1 MNRKPACDEAA
12 PGDGDGDG
20 LVRIGLPTGTRSTGF
35 ETTRR
40 DVLSLMGFSLG
51 AIGLSGCRAP
61 VQHAVP
67 LPAASTEMVPGVPNL
82 YATTCG
88 GCAASCSLVVK
99 QRDGRP
105 IKIEGNEASPLT
117 GGGTC
122 AAGQAGALSLYD
134 DARLRGPVWL
144 GNATSWPE
152 IDRHI
157 RTMLNAGNGDPRPVV
172 LLSQT
177 ITSPTALALLDD
189 FRATFP
195 SFRHVVYDPT
205 SLSALREANRIGFGA
220 TVVPHFRFDK
230 ARVVVAL
237 EADFLG
243 TWLSPVEFAR
253 QYARRRTADADRL
266 FHVQCESGMSV
277 TGSNADLR
285 LAVAP
290 SELGTFAVAL
300 LAAVA
305 RRLGDPGLTELTNIG
320 AGGLEKTAPHAAEI
334 DRIAEALVRHRG
346 ASLVVTGS
354 DDVATQL
361 VVGKL
366 NALLGN
372 VGATVDLERPSMQ
385 RQGDDGAMTA
395 LIDDMA
401 RGAVRALML
410 WGANPV
416 YDHPDGAAFAKAL
429 AKVPLTIS
437 FADRR
442 DETSAHVHALCPD
455 HHFLESWGD
464 AEPVRGHFSLRQPLI
479 APLHE
484 TRAATESL
492 LAWVDRPTDHRSYV
506 RSFWQ
511 RELYP
516 LAGTV
521 GSFDDFWEATL
532 ERGVIDL
539 PRTPLAAHAFK
550 GDWQAAVREVIARTE
565 ANRGAADRG
574 YELALHETVGAR
586 DGRHANNPWLL
597 ELPDPITRLTWG
609 NVACMAP
616 ATAAALGVGNGDVVT
631 LTTETGKLEL
641 PAFLQ
646 PGQERRTISV
656 AIGYGRWA
664 AGKAGDGV
672 GGNVYPLAR
681 VEKGVRRHSAR
692 VNVAKAGRRA
702 RLAPAQT
709 HFSMEG
715 REIVQTMTLGGGGEH
730 EHVNEHEKLPNLWRE
745 RLHGAH
751 AWGMSIDLDACTG
764 CSACVVACQ
773 AENNVPVVGAEQVR
787 KTRIMHWLRIDRY
800 FEGEGEEATSVHQ
813 PMMCQ
818 HCQHAPCETVC
829 PVLATT
835 TSSEGINQ
843 QVYNRC
849 IGTRYCANNCPYK
862 VRRFNWH
869 NFTASDDFP
878 YNMQSPLGRL
888 VLNPDVT
895 VRSRGVME
903 KCNLCVQRV
912 QLGKNQALLQRRPMA
927 DGDVATACQQACP
940 TGAIVFGDLADA
952 DSRVSKLLAGRR
964 AYRVLDEL
972 GTQPNVGYLKKITAK
987 EKA

>member
-1 MNRKPACDEAA
+1 MASLNKKPACDEAQSA
-12 PGDGDGDG
+12 DGGAGPDR
-20 LVRIGLPTGTRSTGF
+20 LVQIGLPTGTRSTGF

-40 DVLSLMGFSLG
+40 DLLSMLGFSLG
-51 AIGLSGCRAP
+51 AASLGGCRAP

-67 LPAASTEMVPGVPNL
+67 LPNASPEMVPGVANL

-88 GCAASCSLVVK
+88 ACSASCGLVVK

-105 IKIEGNEASPLT
+105 IKIEGNEASSLT

-122 AAGQAGALSLYD
+122 AAGQASVLSLYD
-134 DARLRGPVWL
+134 DGRLPGPLWQ
-144 GNATSWPE
+144 GNPTTWPE

-157 RTMLNAGNGDPRPVV
+157 GAALQPGGKDPRAIA

-177 ITSPTALALLDD
+177 ITSPSTRALLDD
-189 FRATFP
+189 FRASFP
-195 SFRHVVYDPT
+195 SFRHVTYDPQ
-205 SLSALREANRIGFGA
+205 SFAAMREANRLAFGA
-220 TVVPHFRFDK
+220 AVVPHFRFDR
-230 ARVVVAL
+230 ARMVVAL

-243 TWLSPVEFAR
+243 TWLAPVEFAR
-253 QYARRRTADADRL
+253 QWARRRTSGMDRS
-266 FHVQCESGMSV
+266 FHVQCESGVSV

-290 SELGTFAVAL
+290 SELGTLAVAL
-300 LAAVA
+300 FGAVA
-305 RRLGDPGLTELTNIG
+305 RRTGDAGL
-320 AGGLEKTAPHAAEI
+320 AGLGLEGLAQMAPHAAEI
-334 DRIAEALVRHRG
+334 DRVAEALARQRG
-346 ASLVVTGS
+346 QSLVVTGS

-361 VVGKL
+361 VIARL

-372 VGATVDLERPSMQ
+372 VGKTIDLEHPSLQ
-385 RQGDDGAMTA
+385 RQGDDASMA
-395 LIDDMA
+395 ELINDMN
-401 RGAVRALML
+401 RGKVRALIV

-416 YDHPDGAAFAKAL
+416 YDHPDGQAFRMAL
-429 AKVPLTIS
+429 AKVPLTVS
-437 FADRR
+437 LADRR
-442 DETSAHVHALCPD
+442 DETAAHVQAVCPD

-464 AEPVRGHFSLRQPLI
+464 AEPVSGHLSLRQPLI
-479 APLHE
+479 APLHD
-484 TRAATESL
+484 TRAGAESL
-492 LAWVDRPTDHRSYV
+492 LAWAGRPVDHRTSL
-506 RSFWQ
+506 REFWR
-511 RELYP
+511 REVYP
-516 LAGTV
+516 LAG
-521 GSFDDFWEATL
+521 GRSPFDDFWERSL
-532 ERGVIDL
+532 ERGVAEV
-539 PRTPLAAHAFK
+539 PRPALVAHAFS
-550 GDWQAAVREVIARTE
+550 GDWQAAVREIAARVQ
-565 ANRGAADRG
+565 AKPGAPAGGG

-586 DGRHANNPWLL
+586 DGRHANNPWLQ

-609 NVACMAP
+609 NVACLAP
-616 ATAAALGVGNGDVVT
+616 ATAAALGIATGDLVS

-656 AIGYGRWA
+656 AVGYGRWA
-664 AGKAGDGV
+664 AGKAGDGI
-672 GGNVYPLAR
+672 GANVYPLVRVDKGAR
-681 VEKGVRRHSAR
+681 RYSAP
-692 VNVAKAGRRA
+692 VNIAKTGRRA

-715 REIVQTMTLGGGGEH
+715 RDIVQTVEQEQEREREPLA
-730 EHVNEHEKLPNLWRE
+730 NLWRE

-773 AENNVPVVGAEQVR
+773 SENNVPVVGAEQVR
-787 KTRIMHWLRIDRY
+787 KSRIMHWLRIDRY
-800 FEGEGEEATSVHQ
+800 FEGDGEDATSVHQ

-869 NFTASDDFP
+869 NFTANDDFP
-878 YNMQSPLGRL
+878 YNMTSPLGRL

-903 KCNLCVQRV
+903 KCNLCVQRI
-912 QLGKNQALLQRRPMA
+912 QLGKNQALLQRRPLA

-940 TGAIVFGDLADA
+940 TGAIVFGDLSDSQ
-952 DSRVSKLLAGRR
+952 SRVSKLLAGRR
-964 AYRVLDEL
+964 AYQVLEEL
-972 GTQPNVGYLKKITAK
+972 GTRPNVGYLKKISSG
-987 EKA
+987 EKT

>member
-1 MNRKPACDEAA
+1 MNRRPACDESA
-12 PGDGDGDG
+12 PPDGDR
-20 LVRIGLPTGTRSTGF
+20 LVQLGLPTGARSTGF

-51 AIGLSGCRAP
+51 ALGLGGCRAP

-67 LPAASTEMVPGVPNL
+67 LQTASSEMVPGVPNL

-105 IKIEGNEASPLT
+105 IKIEGNDASPLT

-122 AAGQAGALSLYD
+122 AAGQAGVLSLYD

-144 GNATSWPE
+144 GNPTSWPE

-157 RTMLNAGNGDPRPVV
+157 RTMLNAGSGDPRAVV

-177 ITSPTALALLDD
+177 VTSPMTHALLDD

-195 SFRHVVYDPT
+195 SFRHVVYDPMSFT
-205 SLSALREANRIGFGA
+205 ALREANRVGFGA
-220 TVVPHFRFDK
+220 AVVPHYRFDR
-230 ARVVVAL
+230 AGVVVAL

-253 QYARRRTADADRL
+253 QYARRRTADADRC
-266 FHVQCESGMSV
+266 FHVQCEAGVSV

-290 SELGTFAVAL
+290 SELGTVAVAL
-300 LAAVA
+300 LGAVA
-305 RRLGDPGLTELTNIG
+305 RRVGAPDLTELTNIG
-320 AGGLEKTAPHAAEI
+320 ASGLEQTAPHAAEI
-334 DRIAEALVRHRG
+334 DRVADALVRHRG

-372 VGATVDLERPSMQ
+372 IGATIDLERPSQ
-385 RQGDDGAMTA
+385 QGQGDDGAMAA

-401 RGAVRALML
+401 RGGVRALML

-416 YDHPDGAAFAKAL
+416 YDHPDGAAFGKAL

-442 DETSAHVHALCPD
+442 DETSAHVQALCPD

-484 TRAATESL
+484 TRAAAESL
-492 LAWVDRPTDHRSYV
+492 LAWVDRPTDHRSYL
-506 RSFWQ
+506 RTFWR

-516 LAGTV
+516 LAGAA

-532 ERGVIDL
+532 ERGVVDL
-539 PRTPLAAHAFK
+539 PRPALAAHAFK
-550 GDWQAAVREVIARTE
+550 ADWQAAVREVIARGD
-565 ANRGAADRG
+565 ANRGAADRAG

-609 NVACMAP
+609 NVACLAP
-616 ATAAALGVGNGDVVT
+616 ATAAALGVGDGDVVT

-641 PAFLQ
+641 PAFVQ

-656 AIGYGRWA
+656 AVGYGRWA

-681 VEKGVRRHSAR
+681 VAQGVRRTWAR
-692 VNVAKAGRRA
+692 VNVTKTGRRA

-715 REIVQTMTLGGGGEH
+715 REIVQTISLGGGAH
-730 EHVNEHEKLPNLWRE
+730 ADQNEHAEKHEDLPNLWRE

-787 KTRIMHWLRIDRY
+787 ESRDHALAAHRPLLR
-800 FEGEGEEATSVHQ
+800 
-813 PMMCQ
+813 
-818 HCQHAPCETVC
+818 
-829 PVLATT
+829 
-835 TSSEGINQ
+835 
-843 QVYNRC
+843 
-849 IGTRYCANNCPYK
+849 
-862 VRRFNWH
+862 RR
-869 NFTASDDFP
+869 
-878 YNMQSPLGRL
+878 R
-888 VLNPDVT
+888 
-895 VRSRGVME
+895 RG
-903 KCNLCVQRV
+903 
-912 QLGKNQALLQRRPMA
+912 RRPA
-927 DGDVATACQQACP
+927 ST
-940 TGAIVFGDLADA
+940 
-952 DSRVSKLLAGRR
+952 SR
-964 AYRVLDEL
+964 
-972 GTQPNVGYLKKITAK
+972 
-987 EKA
+987 

>member
-1 MNRKPACDEAA
+1 MTRNRPTCEEA
-12 PGDGDGDG
+12 GTGES
-20 LVRIGLPTGTRSTGF
+20 LVQIGLPTGSRSTGF
-35 ETTRR
+35 EATRR

-51 AIGLSGCRAP
+51 ALGLSGGCRAP

-67 LPAASTEMVPGVPNL
+67 LAAASTEMVPGVPNL

-88 GCAASCSLVVK
+88 GCNAACGLVVK

-122 AAGQAGALSLYD
+122 AAGQASVLSLYD

-144 GNATSWPE
+144 GNPTSWQE
-152 IDRHI
+152 VDRHI
-157 RTMLNAGNGDPRPVV
+157 RTMLNPGSRDPRAIV
-172 LLSQT
+172 LLSPT
-177 ITSPTALALLDD
+177 ITSPSTRALLDD
-189 FRATFP
+189 FRAAYP
-195 SFRHVVYDPT
+195 SFRHVVYDT
-205 SLSALREANRIGFGA
+205 MSLAALREANRLAHGA
-220 TVVPHFRFDK
+220 AVVPHYRFDQ

-243 TWLSPVEFAR
+243 TWLAPVEFAR
-253 QYARRRTADADRL
+253 QWARRRTADAARGT
-266 FHVQCESGMSV
+266 HVQFESGLSV

-290 SELGTFAVAL
+290 SEVATVAVAL

-305 RRLGDPGLTELTNIG
+305 ERVGGDGL
-320 AGGLEKTAPHAAEI
+320 GGLHAAGAAQTAPHAAEI
-334 DRIAEALVRHRG
+334 VRVADALARRRG
-346 ASLVVTGS
+346 ESLVVSGS
-354 DDVATQL
+354 NDVATQL
-361 VVGKL
+361 IVAKL

-372 VGATVDLERPSMQ
+372 VGTTVDLARPSLQ
-385 RQGDDGAMTA
+385 GAGDDAAIPA
-395 LIDDMA
+395 LIDDMK
-401 RGAVRALML
+401 RGAVRALL
-410 WGANPV
+410 VWGANPV
-416 YDHPDGAAFAKAL
+416 YDHPDGAAFAQAI

-437 FADRR
+437 LADRR
-442 DETSAHVHALCPD
+442 DETAAHVHALCPD
-455 HHFLESWGD
+455 HHFLEAWGD
-464 AEPVRGHFSLRQPLI
+464 AEPVSGDVSLRQPLI
-479 APLHE
+479 APLHD
-484 TRAATESL
+484 TRSGAESL
-492 LAWVDRPTDHRSYV
+492 LAWAGRPGDHHSFLRDFWRRSV
-506 RSFWQ
+506 
-511 RELYP
+511 YP
-516 LAGTV
+516 SAPTAEP
-521 GSFDDFWEATL
+521 FDDFWERTL
-532 ERGVIDL
+532 ERGVHHIAR
-539 PRTPLAAHAFK
+539 PAPAIQPYA
-550 GDWQAAVREVIARTE
+550 GDWQSAVREIVVRDAHPATD
-565 ANRGAADRG
+565 A
-574 YELALHETVGAR
+574 YELALYESVGAR

-609 NVACMAP
+609 NVACLAP
-616 ATAAALGVGNGDVVT
+616 SVAAALGVEAGDVLT

-641 PAFLQ
+641 PAFIQ
-646 PGQERRTISV
+646 PGQDRRTVSV
-656 AIGYGRWA
+656 AVGYGRWA
-664 AGKAGDGV
+664 AGKAGDGI
-672 GGNVYPLAR
+672 GGNVFPLAR
-681 VEKGVRRHSAR
+681 VEGGFRRTSAR
-692 VNVAKAGRRA
+692 VTVSKTGRRA

-715 REIVQTMTLGGGGEH
+715 RDIVQTMTVGDKEH
-730 EHVNEHEKLPNLWRE
+730 EHEPLLNLWRE

-787 KTRIMHWLRIDRY
+787 KSRIMHWLRVDRY
-800 FEGEGEEATSVHQ
+800 FEGDGDDARSLHQ

-869 NFTASDDFP
+869 NFTANDDFP

-903 KCNLCVQRV
+903 KCNLCVQRI

-972 GTQPNVGYLKKITAK
+972 GTRPNVGYLKRIETK